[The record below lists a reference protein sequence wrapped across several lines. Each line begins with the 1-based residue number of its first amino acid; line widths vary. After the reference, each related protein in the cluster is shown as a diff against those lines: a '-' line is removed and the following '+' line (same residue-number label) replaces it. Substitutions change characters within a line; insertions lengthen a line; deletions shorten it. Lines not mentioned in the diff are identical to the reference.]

1 MLVNHYFEEIFIVN
15 ETTREIHAASKLT
28 PSCNI
33 VLGKK
38 DVIPAKDAKEVLAD
52 MLVRNPVLDFCGHC
66 FPDLSKR

>member
-1 MLVNHYFEEIFIVN
+1 MLVNHYFEEIFIVS

-52 MLVRNPVLDFCGHC
+52 MLVRNPGLDFCGHC